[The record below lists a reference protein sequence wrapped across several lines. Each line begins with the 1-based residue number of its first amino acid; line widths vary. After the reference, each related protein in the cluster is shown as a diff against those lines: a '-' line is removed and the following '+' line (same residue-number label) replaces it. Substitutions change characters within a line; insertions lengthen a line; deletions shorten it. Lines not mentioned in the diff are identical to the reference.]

1 MRAGLLRQRV
11 QIQDATETRDSH
23 GGVTHTW
30 STSATVWASVEPLR
44 GRELWMAQ
52 QVQAQ
57 ATVRVRMRYRS
68 GLDSSM
74 RLRLLDGDGNAEK
87 TYNIEAVLDIGE
99 RGRELEILC
108 AEVD

>member
-1 MRAGLLRQRV
+1 MRAGRLRHRV
-11 QIQDATETRDSH
+11 AIQDATETRDAH
-23 GGVTHTW
+23 GGVSRAW
-30 STSATVWASVEPLR
+30 STSATVWASVEPLQ
-44 GRELWMAQ
+44 GRELWLAQ

-68 GLDSSM
+68 GLDSTM
-74 RLRLLDGDGNAEK
+74 RLQLLDGDGNAEK
-87 TYNIEAVLDIGE
+87 TYNIEAVMDLGE